1 MKLADDIVFILHKH
15 RIVFMVLV
23 FLLPPLL
30 YLLSGFYS
38 VKPEQRAIVTRLGQ
52 IVEDN
57 VMPGMHYHLPWPI
70 EQKQIIPS
78 TSLRSIAIDFD
89 VGKRNYLQQELTTG
103 DGNLIDVA
111 AGVQYNITDPGRFY
125 SVVANSERLLE
136 QLARSE
142 VIFTVSANDF
152 ESLLTTGRNRFQKE
166 VKESLQSRLDGLN
179 LGVRV
184 TSVQIQQLD
193 PPNSIKKAF
202 DSVSAASAEKRKLV
216 QESQGERSA
225 KLTRANSEVN
235 RLKLDAEA
243 YANEVIQ
250 QARGD
255 QERFASLLEAYQHA
269 PALLS
274 NRLYIQG
281 LVRALSESEIH
292 IIEPTPE
299 I

>member
-1 MKLADDIVFILHKH
+1 MKLADDIAFVLRRH
-15 RIVFMVLV
+15 RTFFMGLVL
-23 FLLPPLL
+23 LLPPLL

-57 VMPGMHYHLPWPI
+57 VMPGMHYHLPWPV

-125 SVVANSERLLE
+125 SATENSESLLQ

-142 VIFTVSANDF
+142 VIFAVSANDF

-184 TSVQIQQLD
+184 TSVQIQRLD
-193 PPNSIKKAF
+193 PPSSIKKAF
-202 DSVSAASAEKRKLV
+202 DSVSAASAEKRKLI
-216 QESQGERSA
+216 QESRGERSA

-235 RLKLDAEA
+235 RLTLDAQA

-255 QERFASLLEAYQHA
+255 QERFASLLEIYQSA

-292 IIEPTPE
+292 IIEAAPVF
-299 I
+299 